1 MKMLKVYDIKY
12 KQEYIREVAILTQ
25 KEWGKRNI
33 SKQEFDIKIDR
44 KIAKIKS
51 NLDNP
56 NYCKLILVDDLTLIG
71 FISIFEHDC
80 NERFDLSPWYSTMF
94 VKKEFRGNGYSKILN
109 DAILTEARKRGFD
122 KIYLKTTLTGY
133 YEKFG
138 AIYLDN
144 LSNGER
150 LYCFYL

>member
-1 MKMLKVYDIKY
+1 MLKVYDIKY

-33 SKQEFDIKIDR
+33 SKQEFDIKIDK

-71 FISIFEHDC
+71 FTSIFEHDC
-80 NERFDLSPWYSTMF
+80 NKRFDLSPWYSTMF
-94 VKKEFRGNGYSKILN
+94 VKKNLEVTGIL
-109 DAILTEARKRGFD
+109 
-122 KIYLKTTLTGY
+122 
-133 YEKFG
+133 KFLMMR
-138 AIYLDN
+138 Y
-144 LSNGER
+144 
-150 LYCFYL
+150 